1 MNNYDNQKYGKR
13 IENYQNYQKNP
24 NKINFYH
31 DNTYKK
37 RDNSAI
43 LRRAINKRYKEDINK
58 NNTKSNDLYNE
69 EDDEYD
75 SNNPYKNNDKYNN
88 NEEDENFR
96 NNNQYN
102 FNNINN
108 VYNSNY
114 NSYNNFIYT
123 DNSNYNSN
131 INSNYSSSPNYNSN
145 NNYSYY
151 DEYSNSNSNSNN
163 INNNIHYDKSLLNR
177 INHKK
182 NKNININMN
191 MNLNNYYST
200 HISKDNIYDEFII
213 DYKSGINPNQNQT
226 RNSLSRFNT
235 QSHYV
240 PNQNPSSMNNTNY
253 ERAMALNN
261 NNYNRGIYKTSNYRS
276 NNNIHNTI
284 NQGHIKNSPYG
295 DKAIDYNI
303 PYQKRKINNY
313 TYNPKKIA
321 MMNKSN
327 NNFNNKYN
335 KYTEKYYYRN
345 QSSNASDDA
354 FMESRQNNSNFKTV
368 ELSNN
373 FDRSYGGLND
383 DYNNYD
389 NDIGL
394 GYKDIDSDPFQKTYN
409 MRNNYM
415 QEAQRRYLI
424 RQNFINRI
432 NEFTNHFSKYCV
444 LYYYKVVVK
453 LFKYLKENKNKNKN
467 KNKYNIKNPKKNIMN
482 KNKKNLT
489 IKNKPI
495 SENKSFSTNRTNYHK
510 YLNKPAETE
519 PKNNK
524 IPYNKNKT
532 NIIIERIKSSN
543 ESRSPESKEQT
554 EMYRNLNEL
563 SKKFEV
569 ISNRR
574 NRLSSNNSFRRN
586 MNDLSF
592 NSENKSIYRNSVEK
606 NKEKWEKT
614 ISKERKRRKKILE
627 KSKKKQE
634 EKNKDKQLKSKLQDN
649 KINKEQEEK
658 KKLADLKLKN
668 EELKVKIQQLK
679 ENNKSNSNSNSNNNS
694 NNDKNVKN
702 EEKSV
707 NEFGGNNYNRNTIS
721 YLNREK
727 IREKY
732 KKKNLKNKTKDKN
745 EMITIKNII
754 SKDKALYIDI
764 KYLNYIP
771 MKDKNTKATNINKSY
786 QICDNSNINLDAVKV
801 HNANNKIVLDES
813 KEKDNSLYKLSSIK
827 EENKVEMDL
836 SDDASQNSNENKN
849 SKI

>member
-1 MNNYDNQKYGKR
+1 MSNYMINYDNQKYGR
-13 IENYQNYQKNP
+13 RSENYQNYPKNS
-24 NKINFYH
+24 NKTSYYH

-58 NNTKSNDLYNE
+58 NNNKTNDFNDSYNE
-69 EDDEYD
+69 EDDDYD
-75 SNNPYKNNDKYNN
+75 NHNPYKNNNKYIN
-88 NEEDENFR
+88 NEENENFR
-96 NNNQYN
+96 NNNRYN

-131 INSNYSSSPNYNSN
+131 YNSNINSNYTSSPNYNSN
-145 NNYSYY
+145 DNYY
-151 DEYSNSNSNSNN
+151 DEYT
-163 INNNIHYDKSLLNR
+163 NNNNRYDKSLLNR
-177 INHKK
+177 INHKR
-182 NKNININMN
+182 NKNISINMN

-235 QSHYV
+235 QSPYIS
-240 PNQNPSSMNNTNY
+240 NQNPRNMNNTNY
-253 ERAMALNN
+253 ERALALNN
-261 NNYNRGIYKTSNYRS
+261 SNFNREIYPTSNYGS
-276 NNNIHNTI
+276 NNNIHNTM
-284 NQGHIKNSPYG
+284 NQSHIKYSPFG
-295 DKAIDYNI
+295 EKAIDYNI

-313 TYNPKKIA
+313 TYNPKKHA
-321 MMNKSN
+321 MMTKSN
-327 NNFNNKYN
+327 TNFNNKYN
-335 KYTEKYYYRN
+335 KQTDKYYYRN
-345 QSSNASDDA
+345 QSNNVSDDA
-354 FMESRQNNSNFKTV
+354 FMENRQNNTNFKTV
-368 ELSNN
+368 DISNN
-373 FDRSYGGLND
+373 NYNRSYGGLND
-383 DYNNYD
+383 DYNNYE
-389 NDIGL
+389 NNIDI
-394 GYKDIDSDPFQKTYN
+394 GYKDIDSDPFQRTYN
-409 MRNNYM
+409 IRNNYM
-415 QEAQRRYLI
+415 QEAQRRYL

-453 LFKYLKENKNKNKN
+453 LFKYLKENKNKNK
-467 KNKYNIKNPKKNIMN
+467 YDIKSQRKNIMN
-482 KNKKNLT
+482 KNKKNLA
-489 IKNKPI
+489 IK
-495 SENKSFSTNRTNYHK
+495 NKSFSTNRTNYHK
-510 YLNKPAETE
+510 YLNKPADTE
-519 PKNNK
+519 PRNNK
-524 IPYNKNKT
+524 IPFNKNKT

-543 ESRSPESKEQT
+543 QSRSPESKDAT

-563 SKKFEV
+563 SKKYEV

-574 NRLSSNNSFRRN
+574 NRLSNNNSFRRT

-627 KSKKKQE
+627 KNKKKQE
-634 EKNKDKQLKSKLQDN
+634 GKQKDKQMKSKMQDN
-649 KINKEQEEK
+649 KSNKKEEK
-658 KKLADLKLKN
+658 KNVSDLIHKS
-668 EELKVKIQQLK
+668 EELKAKIQQLK
-679 ENNKSNSNSNSNNNS
+679 EKEKEKEN
-694 NNDKNVKN
+694 NNDKNIKNVEKRVK
-702 EEKSV
+702 
-707 NEFGGNNYNRNTIS
+707 EFGGSNYNRNTIS
-721 YLNREK
+721 FLNREK

-732 KKKNLKNKTKDKN
+732 KKKNLKNKAKDKN
-745 EMITIKNII
+745 EMMTIKNII

-771 MKDKNTKATNINKSY
+771 MKDKNNKTTNINNSY
-786 QICDNSNINLDAVKV
+786 QVSDNFNINLLAVKT
-801 HNANNKIVLDES
+801 HNDSNKKIMDES
-813 KEKDNSLYKLSSIK
+813 KEKDNSIYKLSSIK

-836 SDDASQNSNENKN
+836 SDDASQNSNENN

>member
-679 ENNKSNSNSNSNNNS
+679 ENNKSNSNSNNNS

>member
-31 DNTYKK
+31 YNTYKK

-88 NEEDENFR
+88 NEENENFR

-453 LFKYLKENKNKNKN
+453 LFKYLKENKNKSKN

-634 EKNKDKQLKSKLQDN
+634 EKKKDKQLKSKLQDN
-649 KINKEQEEK
+649 KINKEQEQK

-679 ENNKSNSNSNSNNNS
+679 ENNKSNSNSNNNS

>member
-31 DNTYKK
+31 YNTYKK

-88 NEEDENFR
+88 NEENENFR

-453 LFKYLKENKNKNKN
+453 LFKYLKENKNKSKN

-634 EKNKDKQLKSKLQDN
+634 EKNKNKQLKSKLPDN
-649 KINKEQEEK
+649 KNNKEQEQK

-679 ENNKSNSNSNSNNNS
+679 ENNKSNSNSNNNS

>member
-1 MNNYDNQKYGKR
+1 MSYYINNYDNQKYDR
-13 IENYQNYQKNP
+13 RTDNYQNYQKSP
-24 NKINFYH
+24 NKISLYQ

-58 NNTKSNDLYNE
+58 NNAKSNELNE
-69 EDDEYD
+69 EDEEYEEND
-75 SNNPYKNNDKYNN
+75 DNNPYKNNGKYNN
-88 NEEDENFR
+88 NEENENYI

-102 FNNINN
+102 FNNISN

-114 NSYNNFIYT
+114 NSYNNYIYT

-131 INSNYSSSPNYNSN
+131 INSNYTSSPNYNSN
-145 NNYSYY
+145 NNYSYN
-151 DEYSNSNSNSNN
+151 DECSNSKKKQYN
-163 INNNIHYDKSLLNR
+163 KSLLNR
-177 INHKK
+177 INNKK

-226 RNSLSRFNT
+226 RNTISRFNT

-240 PNQNPSSMNNTNY
+240 SNQSPTNMNSTNY
-253 ERAMALNN
+253 ERTMALNN
-261 NNYNRGIYKTSNYRS
+261 MNYNRGIYQISKYGS
-276 NNNIHNTI
+276 NNNIRNTI
-284 NQGHIKNSPYG
+284 NQNNIKYSPYG
-295 DKAIDYNI
+295 EKTIDYNI
-303 PYQKRKINNY
+303 PYQKRKVNNY
-313 TYNPKKIA
+313 TYNPKKHA
-321 MMNKSN
+321 MINKSN
-327 NNFNNKYN
+327 NILNNKYS
-335 KYTEKYYYRN
+335 EKYYYRN
-345 QSSNASDDA
+345 QSSNISDDA
-354 FMESRQNNSNFKTV
+354 FNENRQINSNFKTV

-373 FDRSYGGLND
+373 NYERNYGSLNH
-383 DYNNYD
+383 DYNNY
-389 NDIGL
+389 NNNISL
-394 GYKDIDSDPFQKTYN
+394 GYKDSEIDPFQKTYN

-453 LFKYLKENKNKNKN
+453 LFKYLKENKNKSMN
-467 KNKYNIKNPKKNIMN
+467 KNKYDIKNPRKDIMN
-482 KNKKNLT
+482 KNKNNST
-489 IKNKPI
+489 INDKSI
-495 SENKSFSTNRTNYHK
+495 FENKSFSINRTNYHK
-510 YLNKPAETE
+510 HSKKPAETE
-519 PKNNK
+519 QRNNK
-524 IPYNKNKT
+524 IPYNKNRT
-532 NIIIERIKSSN
+532 NLIIERIKSSN
-543 ESRSPESKEQT
+543 ESRSPESKDGT

-563 SKKFEV
+563 NKKYEV

-574 NRLSSNNSFRRN
+574 NRLSSNNSFRKN
-586 MNDLSF
+586 INDLSM
-592 NSENKSIYRNSVEK
+592 NSENKSLYRNSVEK

-634 EKNKDKQLKSKLQDN
+634 EKKKEKQLKSKMQDN
-649 KINKEQEEK
+649 KSNKEQEEK
-658 KKLADLKLKN
+658 KNLSDLVQKS
-668 EELKVKIQQLK
+668 EELKFKIQQLK
-679 ENNKSNSNSNSNNNS
+679 ESNN
-694 NNDKNVKN
+694 NNDKNIKN
-702 EEKSV
+702 MEKSG
-707 NEFGGNNYNRNTIS
+707 NELGGSSYNRNTIS

-771 MKDKNTKATNINKSY
+771 MKDKNTKVTNINKSY
-786 QICDNSNINLDAVKV
+786 QVCDNFNINLLAVKA
-801 HNANNKIVLDES
+801 HNDNNKIFIDES

>member
-1 MNNYDNQKYGKR
+1 MNNYYNQKYDR
-13 IENYQNYQKNP
+13 RAENYQNYQKNP
-24 NKINFYH
+24 NKTSY

-58 NNTKSNDLYNE
+58 NNAKSNELNDLYSE

-75 SNNPYKNNDKYNN
+75 NNNPYKNNDRYIN
-88 NEEDENFR
+88 NEENENFG

-108 VYNSNY
+108 EYNSNY

-151 DEYSNSNSNSNN
+151 DEYSN
-163 INNNIHYDKSLLNR
+163 NNNNHYDKSLLNR

-235 QSHYV
+235 QAHYIS
-240 PNQNPSSMNNTNY
+240 NQNPRNMNSTNY
-253 ERAMALNN
+253 ERTMALNH
-261 NNYNRGIYKTSNYRS
+261 NNYNREIYQTSNYRS

-284 NQGHIKNSPYG
+284 NQSHIKYSPYG
-295 DKAIDYNI
+295 ENTIDYNI

-313 TYNPKKIA
+313 TYNPKKYA

-335 KYTEKYYYRN
+335 KYNKNNEKYYYRN
-345 QSSNASDDA
+345 QSSNVSDDA
-354 FMESRQNNSNFKTV
+354 FMENRQNNSNFKTV
-368 ELSNN
+368 ELNSNN
-373 FDRSYGGLND
+373 YNRNYGGLND

-389 NDIGL
+389 NNNIDI
-394 GYKDIDSDPFQKTYN
+394 GYKDSDSDPFQKTYN
-409 MRNNYM
+409 IRNNYM
-415 QEAQRRYLI
+415 QEAQRRYL

-453 LFKYLKENKNKNKN
+453 LFKYLKENKNKRNN
-467 KNKYNIKNPKKNIMN
+467 KNKYDIKNPRKTIMN
-482 KNKKNLT
+482 NNKRNLT
-489 IKNKPI
+489 IKNK
-495 SENKSFSTNRTNYHK
+495 SMFENKSFSTNRTNYHK

-524 IPYNKNKT
+524 IPHNKNKT

-543 ESRSPESKEQT
+543 ESRSPESKDGT

-627 KSKKKQE
+627 KNKKKQE
-634 EKNKDKQLKSKLQDN
+634 EKQKDKKLKSKLQDN
-649 KINKEQEEK
+649 KSNKEQEEK
-658 KKLADLKLKN
+658 KNLSDLILKN
-668 EELKVKIQQLK
+668 EELKAKIQQLK
-679 ENNKSNSNSNSNNNS
+679 ENNNS
-694 NNDKNVKN
+694 NNDKNIKN
-702 EEKSV
+702 EEKNG

-732 KKKNLKNKTKDKN
+732 KKKNLKSKAKDKN

-771 MKDKNTKATNINKSY
+771 IKDKNAKATNINKSY
-786 QICDNSNINLDAVKV
+786 QFCDNFNINLPAVKA
-801 HNANNKIVLDES
+801 HNDNNKIVIDES
-813 KEKDNSLYKLSSIK
+813 KEKDNNIYKLSSIK

>member
-88 NEEDENFR
+88 NEENENFR

-453 LFKYLKENKNKNKN
+453 LL
-467 KNKYNIKNPKKNIMN
+467 IRI
-482 KNKKNLT
+482 
-489 IKNKPI
+489 
-495 SENKSFSTNRTNYHK
+495 
-510 YLNKPAETE
+510 
-519 PKNNK
+519 
-524 IPYNKNKT
+524 
-532 NIIIERIKSSN
+532 NII
-543 ESRSPESKEQT
+543 
-554 EMYRNLNEL
+554 
-563 SKKFEV
+563 
-569 ISNRR
+569 
-574 NRLSSNNSFRRN
+574 
-586 MNDLSF
+586 
-592 NSENKSIYRNSVEK
+592 
-606 NKEKWEKT
+606 
-614 ISKERKRRKKILE
+614 
-627 KSKKKQE
+627 
-634 EKNKDKQLKSKLQDN
+634 
-649 KINKEQEEK
+649 
-658 KKLADLKLKN
+658 
-668 EELKVKIQQLK
+668 
-679 ENNKSNSNSNSNNNS
+679 
-694 NNDKNVKN
+694 
-702 EEKSV
+702 
-707 NEFGGNNYNRNTIS
+707 
-721 YLNREK
+721 
-727 IREKY
+727 
-732 KKKNLKNKTKDKN
+732 
-745 EMITIKNII
+745 
-754 SKDKALYIDI
+754 
-764 KYLNYIP
+764 
-771 MKDKNTKATNINKSY
+771 
-786 QICDNSNINLDAVKV
+786 
-801 HNANNKIVLDES
+801 
-813 KEKDNSLYKLSSIK
+813 
-827 EENKVEMDL
+827 
-836 SDDASQNSNENKN
+836 
-849 SKI
+849 

>member
-1 MNNYDNQKYGKR
+1 MINYDNQKYGR
-13 IENYQNYQKNP
+13 RSENYQNYPKNP
-24 NKINFYH
+24 NKTSYYH

-58 NNTKSNDLYNE
+58 NNNKTNDFNDSYNE
-69 EDDEYD
+69 EDDDYD
-75 SNNPYKNNDKYNN
+75 NHNPYKNNNKYIN
-88 NEEDENFR
+88 NEENENFR
-96 NNNQYN
+96 NNNRYN

-131 INSNYSSSPNYNSN
+131 YNSNINSNYTSSPNYNSN
-145 NNYSYY
+145 DNYY
-151 DEYSNSNSNSNN
+151 DEYT
-163 INNNIHYDKSLLNR
+163 NNNNRYDKSLLNR
-177 INHKK
+177 INHKR
-182 NKNININMN
+182 NKNISINMN

-235 QSHYV
+235 QSPYIS
-240 PNQNPSSMNNTNY
+240 NQNPRNMNNTNY
-253 ERAMALNN
+253 ERALALNN
-261 NNYNRGIYKTSNYRS
+261 SNFNREIYPTSNYGS

-284 NQGHIKNSPYG
+284 NQSHIKYSPFG
-295 DKAIDYNI
+295 EKAIDYNI

-313 TYNPKKIA
+313 TYNPKKHA
-321 MMNKSN
+321 MMTKSN
-327 NNFNNKYN
+327 TNFNNKYN
-335 KYTEKYYYRN
+335 KQTDKYYYRN
-345 QSSNASDDA
+345 QSNNVSDDA
-354 FMESRQNNSNFKTV
+354 FMENRQNNTNFKTV
-368 ELSNN
+368 DISNN
-373 FDRSYGGLND
+373 NYNRSYGGLND
-383 DYNNYD
+383 DYNNYE
-389 NDIGL
+389 NNIDI
-394 GYKDIDSDPFQKTYN
+394 GYKDIDSDPFQRTYN
-409 MRNNYM
+409 IRNNYM
-415 QEAQRRYLI
+415 QEAQRRYL

-453 LFKYLKENKNKNKN
+453 LFKYLKENKNKNK
-467 KNKYNIKNPKKNIMN
+467 YDIKSQRKNIMN
-482 KNKKNLT
+482 KNKKNLA
-489 IKNKPI
+489 IK
-495 SENKSFSTNRTNYHK
+495 NKSFSTNRTNYHK
-510 YLNKPAETE
+510 YLNKPADTE
-519 PKNNK
+519 PRNNK
-524 IPYNKNKT
+524 IPFNKNKT

-543 ESRSPESKEQT
+543 QSRSPESKDAT

-563 SKKFEV
+563 SKKYEV

-574 NRLSSNNSFRRN
+574 NRLSNNNSFRRT

-614 ISKERKRRKKILE
+614 ISKERKRRRKILE
-627 KSKKKQE
+627 KNKKKQE
-634 EKNKDKQLKSKLQDN
+634 GKQKDKQMKSKMQDN
-649 KINKEQEEK
+649 KSNKKDEK
-658 KKLADLKLKN
+658 KNVSDLIHKS
-668 EELKVKIQQLK
+668 EELKAKIQQLK
-679 ENNKSNSNSNSNNNS
+679 ENEKEKEKEN
-694 NNDKNVKN
+694 NNDKNIKNVEKRVK
-702 EEKSV
+702 
-707 NEFGGNNYNRNTIS
+707 EFGGSNYNRNTIS
-721 YLNREK
+721 FLNREK

-732 KKKNLKNKTKDKN
+732 KKKNLKNKAKDKN
-745 EMITIKNII
+745 EMMTIKNII

-771 MKDKNTKATNINKSY
+771 TKDKNNKSTNINNSY
-786 QICDNSNINLDAVKV
+786 QVSDNFNINLLAVKT
-801 HNANNKIVLDES
+801 HNDSNKKIMDES
-813 KEKDNSLYKLSSIK
+813 KEKDNSIYKLSSIK

-836 SDDASQNSNENKN
+836 SDDASQNSNENN

>member
-88 NEEDENFR
+88 NEENENFR

-679 ENNKSNSNSNSNNNS
+679 ENNKSNSNSNNNS

-813 KEKDNSLYKLSSIK
+813 KEKENSLYKLSSIK